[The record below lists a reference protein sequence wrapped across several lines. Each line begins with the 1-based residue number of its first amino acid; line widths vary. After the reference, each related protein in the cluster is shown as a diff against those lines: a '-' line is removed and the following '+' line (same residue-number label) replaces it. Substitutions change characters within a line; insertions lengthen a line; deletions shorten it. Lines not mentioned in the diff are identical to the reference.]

1 MRTSRREEVA
11 VLLGAVALDLLI
23 GEPPSAVHP
32 VVAIGGAVVALER
45 RVPRSHAGQLVY
57 GAIIAAGLPLAIAG
71 IARATDRLLKRLPP
85 PLRVV
90 ALSFALK
97 PSFAIRSLLEAGRLV
112 QADLS
117 AGDVEGA
124 RGHSAAL
131 VSRDTSML
139 GISHLRAAAI
149 ESLTENLT
157 DSVVAPLLA
166 YCVAGLP
173 GAYWYRCVNTLDS
186 MIGYRGRFEW
196 IGKTA
201 ARLDDLANFIPARI
215 SAGLLIVSAPFIGGS
230 STQGL
235 RLLLEDRRRTESPNA
250 GWTMAAAAGSL
261 GVRLEKQGQYVLNRN
276 GREPGPSDIATARLL
291 VAVASTASVLL
302 AAVLILRRPLRS
314 NVCG

>member
-1 MRTSRREEVA
+1 MSRR
-11 VLLGAVALDLLI
+11 
-23 GEPPSAVHP
+23 
-32 VVAIGGAVVALER
+32 
-45 RVPRSHAGQLVY
+45 
-57 GAIIAAGLPLAIAG
+57 
-71 IARATDRLLKRLPP
+71 
-85 PLRVV
+85 
-90 ALSFALK
+90 
-97 PSFAIRSLLEAGRLV
+97 LEAGRLV

-131 VSRDTSML
+131 VSRDTSKL

-201 ARLDDLANFIPARI
+201 ARLDDLANIIPARI
-215 SAGLLIVSAPFIGGS
+215 GAGLLIASAPFIGGS

-235 RLLLEDRRRTESPNA
+235 RLLLKDRRCTESPNA